1 MPYYAV
7 KKGKK
12 PGIYNLWDEAKEQ
25 VTNFSNPI
33 YKKFQTR
40 QEAEEF
46 INQTKQTQIT
56 TFYKEEEPQE
66 SEKKLICFTDGS
78 TLNNGKD
85 NSKGGFATVWPF
97 HQELDYAEKLQPC
110 TNNRA
115 EYSGVIH
122 ALKQADQLDPA
133 KTKTLIIYTDSMLIV
148 NSMTKWL
155 PNWKKNNYV
164 KSDGKPVLNL
174 DLIQILENNMKERNV
189 IFKHVMAHTN
199 EETWKAIYNDK
210 ADKLAR
216 NIALT

>member
-12 PGIYNLWDEAKEQ
+12 TGIYTSWDEAKAQ

-33 YKKFQTR
+33 YKKFQTK
-40 QEAEEF
+40 QEAEDF
-46 INQTKQTQIT
+46 MNQTKQTQIT
-56 TFYKEEEPQE
+56 NFYKEDDPQE
-66 SEKKLICFTDGS
+66 SDKTLICFTDGS
-78 TLNNGKD
+78 TLNNGKED
-85 NSKGGFATVWPF
+85 SKGGFATVWPF
-97 HQELDYAEKLQPC
+97 HPELDYAEKLTSC

-115 EYSGVIH
+115 EYSAIIH
-122 ALKQADQLDPA
+122 ALKQADELNND

-155 PNWKKNNYV
+155 PNWKKNNYI

-174 DLIQILENNMKERNV
+174 DLIQILEQKMKERNV

-199 EETWKAIYNDK
+199 EQTWKAIYNDK

-216 NIALT
+216 NIALS